1 MALRRRYRLLFYA
14 LALGFI
20 ATVVFMRPPRERSGE
35 QWPWWRQLAEM
46 RESCR
51 AARVVM
57 ADTID
62 VVTATIDVSLWG
74 TLNELGLPGGL
85 NAQCSAILQ
94 DSLGWGNSQQPGD
107 TLEAVYRHG
116 RLREIRAYPRY
127 LRGIYSVSLDTLMTV
142 DGWRYV
148 PQERW
153 IRLRAVA
160 FPVERTVYEAIR
172 EFALPQDLTP
182 SGGLSTRRD
191 TVRAAGYVVEF
202 QQNLTDRLFAYDI
215 DFYHDVRPGD
225 SVWVLFEETVY
236 PETEEVG
243 FRRILAA
250 KYGFSAGGLVEALP
264 FYHMPDTV
272 IEGGVS
278 MVLDHYHRDGGSL
291 RTMFLKMPVPFGR
304 ISSPYSTARL
314 HPVLGYTRAHRGI
327 DYAAPTGTE
336 IYAVGDGVITR
347 RGWNGGYGNYVRV
360 RHANGYE
367 TEYGHLSGYA
377 SGQSVGS
384 YVRQGQIIGYVG
396 STGLSTGP
404 HLHFGMKRN
413 GEFVNPA
420 TEILPPADPL
430 EGEQLAEFHRQLPV
444 LESSWELLAG
454 RSLPKPSEDA
464 AAEDAET
471 SG

>member
-14 LALGFI
+14 VALAFI
-20 ATVVFMRPPRERSGE
+20 LTLVFMSPPED
-35 QWPWWRQLAEM
+35 
-46 RESCR
+46 R
-51 AARVVM
+51 AGPAWTFHRHLGAMDAACHYARTVM
-57 ADTID
+57 ADTVD

-74 TLNELGLPGGL
+74 TLSELGLAGGL

-94 DSLGWGNSQQPGD
+94 DSLGWGNGQQPGD
-107 TLEAVYRHG
+107 TVEAVFRHG

-127 LRGIYSVSLDTLMTV
+127 LRGFYTISLDSARCV
-142 DGWRYV
+142 DGFRYV

-153 IRLRAVA
+153 LRIRAA
-160 FPVERTVYEAIR
+160 SFEVERTVYEAIR
-172 EFALPQDLTP
+172 EFALPEDLTP
-182 SGGLSTRRD
+182 SGGLATRRD
-191 TVRAAGYVVEF
+191 SLRAAGYVVEF

-236 PETEEVG
+236 PETGEVG

-250 KYGFSAGGLVEALP
+250 KYGFRGGGLVEALP
-264 FYHMPDTV
+264 FWHQPDTLLD
-272 IEGGVS
+272 GGVS
-278 MVLDHYHRDGGSL
+278 MVLDHYHRDGASL

-304 ISSPYSTARL
+304 VSSPYSGARM

-336 IYAVGDGVITR
+336 IFAVGDGVITK

-377 SGQSVGS
+377 SGQSVGT
-384 YVRQGQIIGYVG
+384 YVRQGEVIGYVG

-404 HLHFGMKRN
+404 HCHFGMKKN
-413 GEFVNPA
+413 GGFVNPA

-430 EGEQLAEFHRQLPV
+430 EGEELAEFGRQVPV
-444 LESSWELLAG
+444 LEEAWEMLAG
-454 RSLPKPSEDA
+454 RELPVPEADTG
-464 AAEDAET
+464 ET
-471 SG
+471 EAG